1 MPANAVLSSL
11 LASYGDSG
19 AKKLPQ
25 FVLSIGSVTRVL
37 PWRLL
42 CLVLL
47 LPSVMTNRRSAGR
60 MLRLRIMTRDV
71 NHVTLWGIRTWEWAA
86 DRVPAAVEGK
96 CPVTTPLLSMPVHDF
111 AYWLGKFVL
120 EVRKKKDASEYPPK
134 TLYRM
139 VCCFKS
145 LILRTE

>member
-1 MPANAVLSSL
+1 MLVLRGAMPANAVLSSL

-47 LPSVMTNRRSAGR
+47 LPSVMTNRRSAGL

-71 NHVTLWGIRTWEWAA
+71 NHVTLFGIRT
-86 DRVPAAVEGK
+86 
-96 CPVTTPLLSMPVHDF
+96 
-111 AYWLGKFVL
+111 
-120 EVRKKKDASEYPPK
+120 
-134 TLYRM
+134 
-139 VCCFKS
+139 
-145 LILRTE
+145 